1 MKFAAGVLALALMT
15 GTATAADLT
24 LERVYAAPDLTGPR
38 ARGVALSPDGTLV
51 TYLRARPDNPRVTDL
66 WAADVAGGPPR
77 RLIDAAALGPD
88 RTARTAAIAGLV
100 AAGAR
105 GLAVT
110 WPSPEPE
117 DIEAAL
123 AAGAVKVIAK
133 PISAARL
140 TEALKTLLPESA

>member
-1 MKFAAGVLALALMT
+1 
-15 GTATAADLT
+15 
-24 LERVYAAPDLTGPR
+24 
-38 ARGVALSPDGTLV
+38 
-51 TYLRARPDNPRVTDL
+51 
-66 WAADVAGGPPR
+66 
-77 RLIDAAALGPD
+77 
-88 RTARTAAIAGLV
+88 V

-110 WPSPEPE
+110 WPSPEPG

-140 TEALKTLLPESA
+140 TEALRSLLPESA